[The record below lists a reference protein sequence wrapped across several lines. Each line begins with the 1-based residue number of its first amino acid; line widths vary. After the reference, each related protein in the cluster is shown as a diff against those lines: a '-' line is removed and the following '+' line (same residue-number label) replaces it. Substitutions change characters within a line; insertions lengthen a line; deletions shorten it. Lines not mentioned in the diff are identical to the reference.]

1 MGTALQNIFAMY
13 CIMMGTYFLKKRSPY
28 PVGVVNNLVFNFFL
42 PVTVFYSIREEGGEE
57 ELFSSVY
64 VRFSS
69 ETSTVDCPQY
79 EEYQGKGNRL
89 CLL

>member
-1 MGTALQNIFAMY
+1 MTTALQNIFAMY
-13 CIMMGTYFLKKRSPY
+13 CIMMGAYFLKKRSPY
-28 PVGVVNNLVFNFFL
+28 PVEVVNNLV
-42 PVTVFYSIREEGGEE
+42 YSIREEGGEE

-64 VRFSS
+64 IRSSS